1 MTVDLTLPPTVPAP
15 LAPRAGHLGSNENPE
30 PPDAHVRAVAARA
43 LGDLNRY
50 PDRFPGRLVDRLAAL
65 HGVPAS
71 HVVTGCGAVAV
82 AAHLVQAHARTG
94 DEVVFPWRSFDAYP
108 RLARTSAA
116 TAVPV
121 PLRDGALDLAAMQ
134 AALTPRSRV
143 VFVCNPNNPTGSA
156 VRRAELEEFLQAVPA
171 DTLVVL
177 DEAYRD
183 FVDDPDV
190 PDGVD
195 LLARYPNVAVLRTLS
210 KAQGLA
216 ALRIGYSLAAEHIS
230 APTRDCAIP
239 FSVTAVAE
247 AAALATLDDPEPVR
261 QQVRTLIRERSR
273 LRAGLRSIGM
283 PVPASQGNF
292 LWLPFGEASEDFE
305 RHCAA
310 HDLRVRTYPG
320 EGVRVTIGH
329 RSANDVVAR
338 LAAHLWTARRP
349 ARP

>member
-1 MTVDLTLPPTVPAP
+1 MTVDLSPAPAGPAP

-30 PPDAHVRAVAARA
+30 PPDPRVRAVAAQA
-43 LGDLNRY
+43 LRELNRY
-50 PDRFPGRLVDRLAAL
+50 PERFPSRLVARLAAL
-65 HGVPAS
+65 HGVPDA

-82 AAHLVQAHARTG
+82 AAHLVQAHARAG
-94 DEVVFPWRSFDAYP
+94 DEVLFPWRSFDAYP
-108 RLARTSAA
+108 RLARICGA
-116 TAVPV
+116 TPVPV
-121 PLRDGALDLAAMQ
+121 PLRDGALDLTAMHAAI
-134 AALTPRSRV
+134 TPRTRV

-156 VRRAELEEFLQAVPA
+156 VRRAGLEQFLQAVPA

-195 LLARYPNVAVLRTLS
+195 LLPRYPNVAVLRTLS

-216 ALRIGYSLAAEHIS
+216 ALRIGYSVAAEHIS

-261 QQVRTLIRERSR
+261 QQVRTLTRERAR

-292 LWLPFGEASEDFE
+292 LWLPFGEASEEFE
-305 RHCAA
+305 QQCTA
-310 HDLRVRTYPG
+310 HGLRVRTYPG

-329 RSANDVVAR
+329 RDANDLVSR

-349 ARP
+349 ART